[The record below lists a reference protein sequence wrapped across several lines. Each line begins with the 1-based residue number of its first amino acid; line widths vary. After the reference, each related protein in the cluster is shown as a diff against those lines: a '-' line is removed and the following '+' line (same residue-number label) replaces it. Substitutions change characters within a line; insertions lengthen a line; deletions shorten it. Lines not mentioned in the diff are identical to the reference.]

1 MASIVDRIFGVKCVA
16 NTGSTA
22 RDFCMLERNILSH
35 VKLALLLSVLSA
47 SLLLQTRLVPSEG
60 EDIGASHYGVPL
72 ASLQF
77 AGALLSIAAGIW
89 EYLSGCKDLL
99 RMSAFLRSPKPHLA
113 IMTVVIAVVFV
124 TCIILLDLE

>member
-1 MASIVDRIFGVKCVA
+1 
-16 NTGSTA
+16 
-22 RDFCMLERNILSH
+22 MLERNILSH

-99 RMSAFLRSPKPHLA
+99 RMSAFLRSPK
-113 IMTVVIAVVFV
+113 
-124 TCIILLDLE
+124 